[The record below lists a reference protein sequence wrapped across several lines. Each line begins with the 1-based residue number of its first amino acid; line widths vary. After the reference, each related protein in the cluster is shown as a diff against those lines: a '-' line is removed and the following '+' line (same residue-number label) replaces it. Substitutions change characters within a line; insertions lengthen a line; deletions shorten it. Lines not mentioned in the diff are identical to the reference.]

1 MVTKSA
7 AYLQLWRTFFLDNRS
22 ETENRVKNEVSL
34 YKKLS
39 GRGSNAKKL
48 AFFAAFDDSV

>member
-22 ETENRVKNEVSL
+22 ETESTVKNEVPV

-39 GRGSNAKKL
+39 ASGSNAKKL